1 MLRSIS
7 NQWKMLLNIKRR
19 KKKQQNRHNNSI
31 MINMKEWMVVWT
43 Y

>member
-7 NQWKMLLNIKRR
+7 NQWKMLQNIKRR